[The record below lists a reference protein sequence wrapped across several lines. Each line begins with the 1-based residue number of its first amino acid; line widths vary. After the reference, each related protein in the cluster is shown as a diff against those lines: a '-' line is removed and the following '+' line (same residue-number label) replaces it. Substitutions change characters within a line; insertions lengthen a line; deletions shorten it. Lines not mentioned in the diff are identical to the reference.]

1 MVRQAEPFE
10 LLAEIFH
17 HIRALR
23 FPVDQH
29 VKPEGLLMPDDFPDG
44 IFQESFVG
52 GGGEF
57 ALPVFAS
64 CLTDS
69 LRLWIGTAI

>member
-1 MVRQAEPFE
+1 MVRKAEPFE

-17 HIRALR
+17 HVRALR

-52 GGGEF
+52 GGESSPF
-57 ALPVFAS
+57 RYSRLALRIAS
-64 CLTDS
+64 VC
-69 LRLWIGTAI
+69 G